1 MQTESRTPHL
11 VTGKIDTERRT
22 SHLVMGETDT
32 ETERR
37 TSHLVQGKE
46 KWIEVV
52 GAGLQKAVHG
62 VEGVAGERGRHLPG
76 VVGLVQVLV
85 HQAVV
90 QEAVNPVVA
99 GVGESD
105 EGEAAQHNAAP
116 TCQSQTL

>member
-11 VTGKIDTERRT
+11 VMGK
-22 SHLVMGETDT
+22 TD
-32 ETERR
+32 TERR

-62 VEGVAGERGRHLPG
+62 VEGVAGEGGRHLPG

-90 QEAVNPVVA
+90 QEAVNPVDA
-99 GVGESD
+99 GVSESD